1 MCPRTNLMLFNLL
14 EDEPHHAIFPLQT
27 KKKGHA
33 TPCPEHVHARKI
45 LRHQNHEDDLYKW

>member
-14 EDEPHHAIFPLQT
+14 EDEPHHAILPLQT